1 MRSLRWRVIFSHVLP
16 ILIVVPLLGLATFW
30 LLRLQDS
37 LTQVESGVQQQMARM
52 QEQAQ
57 VMAQAAGK
65 LDALLADPKA
75 AEDFLS
81 SFNLEVT
88 KVTLV
93 DNAGRIVAS
102 TDASQSPR
110 IGQPDGATEVASVL
124 DGQGAVQI
132 AVTGDTGERLAEIA
146 IPVLADDRSVQG
158 VLLLSQSISGVQTQ
172 VSNLSTLLLVI
183 VGALLV
189 LGVLLGL
196 LLALRMS
203 RSLEQVTGAIEGI
216 ARGETPATFP
226 GHDVAE
232 VDALYQS
239 VNTLTERLHTLE
251 DARRRLLANLV
262 HELGRPL
269 GSIRAAVHALR
280 KGAVEDDALR
290 DELLSGINM
299 QVEQMQPLL
308 ENLTQLHGQVLGSL
322 ELKRVPTPLSPW
334 IAQVMSLWREAAR
347 EKRVVWKSDI
357 PLTLPTAEIDNEQ
370 MARALGN
377 LLSNAVKFTP
387 PGGRIVVNAIELA
400 PEAPGEPLRIAI
412 TVADSGPGIQPADQ
426 ARIFEPF
433 QRGAGDRRFPQGVG
447 LGLSIARD
455 IAQAHDGA
463 ITLESTPGKGS
474 RFSLEFPA
482 G

>member
-30 LLRLQDS
+30 LLRLQSS
-37 LTQVESGVQQQMARM
+37 LAQVESGVQVQAARM

-57 VMAQAAGK
+57 VMAQAAGQ

-88 KVTLV
+88 KVTLL
-93 DNAGRIVAS
+93 DSGGRVVAS
-102 TDASQSPR
+102 TDSQQTPR
-110 IGQPDGATEVASVL
+110 IGQTDSEPDVASILDGAGT
-124 DGQGAVQI
+124 VQI
-132 AVTGDTGERLAEIA
+132 AVTGDSGQRLAELA
-146 IPVLADDRSVQG
+146 IPVLGSDRSVQG
-158 VLLLSQSISGVQTQ
+158 VLLLSQEIAGVQSQ
-172 VSNLSTLLLVI
+172 VTNLSTLLLAI
-183 VGALLV
+183 VAALLV

-203 RSLEQVTGAIEGI
+203 RSLEEVTGAIEGI

-226 GHDVAE
+226 AHNVTE

-280 KGAVEDDALR
+280 TGAVEDDALR
-290 DELLSGINM
+290 EELLAGINM

-334 IAQVMSLWREAAR
+334 ITQGMSLWREAAR
-347 EKRVVWKSDI
+347 EKRIVWKSDI
-357 PLTLPTAEIDNEQ
+357 PLSLPVAEIDAEQ

-387 PGGRIVVNAIELA
+387 QGGHIAVSAQELP
-400 PEAPGEPLRIAI
+400 PEAPGEPPRVAI
-412 TVADSGPGIQPADQ
+412 TVADSGPGIQPNDQ

-455 IAQAHDGA
+455 IATAHGGE
-463 ITLESTPGKGS
+463 IRLESTPGKGS
-474 RFSLEFPA
+474 RFLLEFPVE
-482 G
+482 